1 MSLTDA
7 FHNSNN
13 ELVRALR
20 ELLDAPTLQEARRAL
35 DQKQALLVTD
45 VAIQL
50 LHDFY
55 GELMREDPLECMY
68 DPTYVGYHSVLLVG
82 ARLRGIEKG
91 WEEAEQLARTVRSS
105 RAELKHGA
113 RDMLRGFRRG
123 EQA

>member
-1 MSLTDA
+1 MSITDA
-7 FHNSNN
+7 FYNPNN

-20 ELLDAPTLQEARRAL
+20 ELLDAPTVAEGRRVL
-35 DQKQALLVTD
+35 NQKQALLVTD

-68 DPTYVGYHSVLLVG
+68 DPPYIGYHSILLTG
-82 ARLRGIEKG
+82 ARLQGIEKG

-113 RDMLRGFRRG
+113 RDMLRGFQRG
-123 EQA
+123 